1 MKPRPPTMR
10 GKRRY
15 ILVRMDPPGLDLD
28 GRELYYAVSES
39 LTDIFGDAGVARIQ
53 PSVVSCGEGYAI
65 IRCTRSAEEKV
76 IAGLATVAYIR
87 ERKVAIRSILT
98 SGTLRSLRQH
108 LDTLR
113 DGQSFPERDVT
124 FQGRPWISVRF
135 RGTKVDLFE
144 KGFKNQERLFLTEDD
159 LEE

>member
-28 GRELYYAVSES
+28 GRDLYYAISES
-39 LTDIFGDAGVARIQ
+39 LTEIFGDAGVARIQ
-53 PSVVSCGEGYAI
+53 PSVVACGKGYAI
-65 IRCTRSAEEKV
+65 IRCTRSAEDQV

-87 ERKVAIRSILT
+87 EIKVAIRSILT
-98 SGTLRSLRQH
+98 SGTMRSLRQH
-108 LDTLR
+108 LDTLQ
-113 DGQSFPERDVT
+113 DGQSFPEWDVT
-124 FQGRPWISVRF
+124 FQKRPWISVRF